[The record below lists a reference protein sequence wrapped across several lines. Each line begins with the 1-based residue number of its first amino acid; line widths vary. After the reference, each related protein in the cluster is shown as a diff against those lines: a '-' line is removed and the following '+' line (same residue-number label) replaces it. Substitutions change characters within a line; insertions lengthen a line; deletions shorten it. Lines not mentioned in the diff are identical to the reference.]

1 MDEKKKENADDGD
14 NGKEQKEQ
22 KAQSTNKFFFFGII
36 AGMILI
42 NAVIAFVLVKAT
54 SPESQ
59 EKKLAKI
66 QADSLKKT
74 IEIATAMGATTAES
88 PIEAIVNIAGTDGE
102 RFLKAAI
109 IFEYDDVTYPELGLE
124 LEKRTPKFKNILID
138 HLSKLTLMD
147 VTEPDAK
154 DRIRKNLLK
163 IINSTLPAK
172 TGEIREVLF
181 TTYLIQ

>member
-1 MDEKKKENADDGD
+1 MEEKKKESNEENSKDSVK
-14 NGKEQKEQ
+14 KEPKG
-22 KAQSTNKFFFFGII
+22 NKFAFIGVL
-36 AGMILI
+36 AGMVLL

-59 EKKLAKI
+59 EKKLARV

-74 IEIATAMGATTAES
+74 IEVATSMGATTAES
-88 PIEAIVNIAGTDGE
+88 PIEAVVNIAGTDGE

-109 IFEYDDVTYPELGLE
+109 IFEYDDVAYPELAAE
-124 LEKRTPKFKNILID
+124 LEKRAPKFKNLLID

-163 IINSTLPAK
+163 LINSTLPAK
-172 TGEIREVLF
+172 NGEVREVLF